1 MRLYFENPVG
11 RLMEHPDGYALVQYN
26 AGSRDFTS
34 FQAFL
39 THTHQLLRRHG
50 WHKLLADQRAMLP
63 FTEQERHW
71 LGNEWLTRSTGDG
84 YALYGAVVVPGN
96 EYARQTLNL
105 VMAEVQQSPY
115 TYRLFEGEE
124 EAVSWLR
131 DLP

>member
-26 AGSRDFTS
+26 AGSRDFAS

-71 LGNEWLTRSTGDG
+71 LGHEWLSRSTGDG
-84 YALYGAVVVPGN
+84 YELYGAVVVPSN
-96 EYARQTLNL
+96 EAAHHILSQ
-105 VMAEVQQSPY
+105 AAAGAQQSPY
-115 TYRLFEGEE
+115 TYRLFEAEE
-124 EAVSWLR
+124 EAVLWLR
-131 DLP
+131 ELP